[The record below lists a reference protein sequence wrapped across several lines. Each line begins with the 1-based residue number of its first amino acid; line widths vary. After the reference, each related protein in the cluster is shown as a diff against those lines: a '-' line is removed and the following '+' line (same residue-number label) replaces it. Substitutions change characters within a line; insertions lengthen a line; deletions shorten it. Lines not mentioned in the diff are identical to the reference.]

1 MTMESFTQKAQQAIS
16 ESQQLA
22 LKNHNPQVDGEHLHA
37 ALLSQSDGLIPRLA
51 QLMGVEVRRYQA
63 DVDALEAWAT
73 GTNTALGELE
83 QGIAD
88 VEQLAADNL
97 QLSKEYADNG
107 VQSEAMLR

>member
-37 ALLSQSDGLIPRLA
+37 ALVSQSDGLIPRLA

-63 DVDALEAWAT
+63 DVDALVENLPRVDGNAQLYAT
-73 GTNTALGELE
+73 RRFNELLIKAVDLTKTF
-83 QGIAD
+83 GD
-88 VEQLAADNL
+88 
-97 QLSKEYADNG
+97 EYAG
-107 VQSEAMLR
+107 V